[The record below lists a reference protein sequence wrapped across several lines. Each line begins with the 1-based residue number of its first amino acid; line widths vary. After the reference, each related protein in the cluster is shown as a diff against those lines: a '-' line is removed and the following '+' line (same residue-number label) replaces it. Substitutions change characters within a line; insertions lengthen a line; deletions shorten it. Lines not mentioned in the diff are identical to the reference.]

1 MLSSNDSY
9 YLPVLA
15 KAAIFF
21 FSSVIV
27 VFVVFPLWSA
37 FLPPLGELAGPS
49 LNVASSL
56 WKGEI
61 KHTSPAALQSQR
73 H

>member
-21 FSSVIV
+21 SSVIA
-27 VFVVFPLWSA
+27 VFVVFLLWSA

-56 WKGEI
+56 
-61 KHTSPAALQSQR
+61 
-73 H
+73 